1 NQGHGDFQS
10 PALPTEL
17 SGQRGA
23 LNRIGRMASI
33 AFCHKADR
41 LLYFQAANPAER
53 GMGGYRYSINMH
65 VKRVFIPLSGWVFM
79 VF

>member
-1 NQGHGDFQS
+1 GHGDFQS

-41 LLYFQAANPAER
+41 LLYFQAANPA
-53 GMGGYRYSINMH
+53 GWGAGGYRLSINMH
-65 VKRVFIPLSGWVFM
+65 IKRVFIPMTRAWVLIF
-79 VF
+79 